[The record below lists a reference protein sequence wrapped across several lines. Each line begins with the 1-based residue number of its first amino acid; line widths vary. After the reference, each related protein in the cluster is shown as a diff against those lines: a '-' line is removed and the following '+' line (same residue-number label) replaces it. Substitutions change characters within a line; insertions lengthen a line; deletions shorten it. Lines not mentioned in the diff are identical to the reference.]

1 MNVDVVQ
8 AWKHTRHDTRLRV
21 VAWPTKHAIHTPLK
35 FRQYDT
41 FRPTSLD
48 MQLSKDDFYKAIQV
62 RELPQFPGHFEY
74 VSYSIGQVCAALQTF
89 VESKNEHAA

>member
-1 MNVDVVQ
+1 MNLKRICRALGISSKAK
-8 AWKHTRHDTRLRV
+8 AWNLAAIEMKLR
-21 VAWPTKHAIHTPLK
+21 ALK

-74 VSYSIGQVCAALQTF
+74 VSYSIGQVCAALKTF
-89 VESKNEHAA
+89 VESKNEHSA

>member
-1 MNVDVVQ
+1 MEAHAPFASIERINSKAK
-8 AWKHTRHDTRLRV
+8 AWNLAAIEVKLR
-21 VAWPTKHAIHTPLK
+21 ALK

-41 FRPTSLD
+41 FRPTSQD
-48 MQLSKDDFYKAIQV
+48 MRLSKDDFYKAIQV

-74 VSYSIGQVCAALQTF
+74 ISYSIGQVCAALQTF